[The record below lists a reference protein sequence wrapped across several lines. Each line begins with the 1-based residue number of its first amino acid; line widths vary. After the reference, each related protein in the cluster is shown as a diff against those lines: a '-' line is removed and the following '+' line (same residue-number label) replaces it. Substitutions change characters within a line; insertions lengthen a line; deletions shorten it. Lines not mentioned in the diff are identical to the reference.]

1 MTIRHY
7 KDEFKYE
14 NELVRKA
21 VRGIAFK
28 NGKLLMI
35 ESKMAGDYKFPGGG
49 VEKGETE
56 FDALIREVRE
66 ESGHN
71 VSKIGHIVFRII
83 ETSKD
88 KELDNT
94 KFKMVSDYYLCEVDD
109 GVDSLSLDDYERE
122 MGFSPIWIGI
132 EEAVKKNIE
141 VSKSEKCTKW
151 VERELL
157 VLNEITNRKISL
169 TIASS

>member
-1 MTIRHY
+1 
-7 KDEFKYE
+7 
-14 NELVRKA
+14 
-21 VRGIAFK
+21 
-28 NGKLLMI
+28 
-35 ESKMAGDYKFPGGG
+35 
-49 VEKGETE
+49 
-56 FDALIREVRE
+56 
-66 ESGHN
+66 
-71 VSKIGHIVFRII
+71 
-83 ETSKD
+83 
-88 KELDNT
+88 
-94 KFKMVSDYYLCEVDD
+94 
-109 GVDSLSLDDYERE
+109 LSLDDYERE